1 MTDAHPQINPTKI
14 IIIRFWVR
22 SSWTGLIDY
31 AHPWSWVYH
40 SQCPE
45 IVVWLNNKYKGLCL
59 TSTGLYGTIIV
70 EIIALILRIDFG
82 EQLKFPIKPTDLKKR
97 IESLIDREYLE
108 RDKNNSQ
115 IYNYLA

>member
-1 MTDAHPQINPTKI
+1 MKLFCCVIK
-14 IIIRFWVR
+14 
-22 SSWTGLIDY
+22 Y
-31 AHPWSWVYH
+31 
-40 SQCPE
+40 QCSRLMKAFLYVF
-45 IVVWLNNKYKGLCL
+45 VVE
-59 TSTGLYGTIIV
+59 V
-70 EIIALILRIDFG
+70 VVLILVIDFG